1 MSLPQTVSAT
11 PEDFGYQPVVIY
23 TRVSTDN
30 QVGGRFD
37 SCESQAAYCREEI
50 TRNAGKG
57 WTEIACLTDAAYS
70 GGTMER
76 PGMRT
81 LKRMIE
87 AGEVKIVLIYKLE
100 RVMRSTDEWIPFRAF
115 LKKHGCR
122 LVSATEDI
130 SEDTPSGRL
139 KNMLLMSV
147 NTYERENTAA
157 KTKAKML
164 QQAKQGFWNGGLVPF
179 GYTYDRNTQKLQ
191 PDPVEAPILRRIF
204 EKASQLVSL
213 TDLANELNAEG
224 IRTKARVWRRR
235 DGSEVTVGGRMFRSD
250 GLRLMIRNPIY
261 RGAVKFAGNEFAAQ
275 HPPLVTREVW
285 DLANAA
291 TSVTE
296 PRPSYEFRESDVHN
310 HLLKGLAWCGGC
322 GRALVP
328 NDSGKK
334 TKSGVKYRYY
344 TCSLVMREPLATPCT
359 VGRLSADALEAAVVS
374 LLGELGQ
381 HPTIV
386 TRMIA
391 ASQEAKRG
399 DRGALR
405 AELDELKAALANVD
419 GKLRNCADAIV
430 KGGVEA
436 LGEALTRRAEE
447 LRIERQ
453 GLLTQQERRR
463 QELALCDATVLEEKR
478 IAEGLR
484 NLGKTLSNLPP
495 AEQKELVR
503 LFVERV
509 DVRRPVGKLPK
520 ATTAVVA
527 PRILEIGVKLHLP
540 ELVRSVA
547 EAKAGTQTTSH
558 IAARGLRFEAQVD
571 FSNAKFGEISLV
583 APFQRAVRVEAR
595 VRTVPVSKPPIVHP
609 IVRAM
614 EWQQLLAEGVVPHRL
629 ALAQKMGCT
638 PGAVTKVLRLTKL
651 VPEIQQ
657 HLIRLKTRAELWHFS
672 LTRMGILAMLPSEL
686 QLPAFE
692 KMKRSFARRHP
703 EPTATALVPMH
714 GTARNPRNGPR
725 LNAG

>member
-1 MSLPQTVSAT
+1 MSSAQTASSA
-11 PEDFGYQPVVIY
+11 PENSGYQPVVIY

-37 SCESQAAYCREEI
+37 SCESQTAYCREEI
-50 TRNAGKG
+50 TRNAHNG

-87 AGEVKIVLIYKLE
+87 AGEVRIVLIYKLE

-179 GYTYDRNTQKLQ
+179 GYAYDRNTQKLQ
-191 PDPVEAPILRRIF
+191 ADPVEAPILRRIF

-224 IRTKARVWRRR
+224 LRTKQRIWRRR
-235 DGSEVTVGGRMFRSD
+235 DGSEVAVGGRMFRSD

-275 HPPLVTREVW
+275 HPPLVSREVW
-285 DLANAA
+285 ELANAA
-291 TSVTE
+291 ASETE
-296 PRPSYEFRESDVHN
+296 PRPSYAFRESDVHN

-334 TKSGVKYRYY
+334 VKSGVKYRYY
-344 TCSLVMREPLATPCT
+344 TCSLVMRESLASPCT

-386 TRMIA
+386 AKMIA

-399 DRGALR
+399 DRVALR
-405 AELDELKAALANVD
+405 AELDELKTALVTVD
-419 GKLRNCADAIV
+419 EKLRNCADAIV

-436 LGEALTRRAEE
+436 LGEALTKRAEE
-447 LRIERQ
+447 LQIERQ
-453 GLLTQQERRR
+453 GLLRRQERRR

-484 NLGKTLSNLPP
+484 NLGRTLSNLPP

-509 DVRRPVGKLPK
+509 DVRRPAVKQSKGAAALP
-520 ATTAVVA
+520 A

-547 EAKAGTQTTSH
+547 EEKVETQMTAQIST
-558 IAARGLRFEAQVD
+558 RGLRFDAQVD
-571 FSNAKFGEISLV
+571 FSNAKYGGISLV
-583 APFQRAVRVEAR
+583 APFQRSVRVEAR
-595 VRTVPVSKPPIVHP
+595 VRAVPAPKSQIVHP
-609 IVRAM
+609 IVRAL
-614 EWQQLLAEGVVPHRL
+614 EWQQLLDKGVVPHRM

-638 PGAVTKVLRLTKL
+638 PGAVTKVLRLVKL

-657 HLIRLKTRAELWHFS
+657 YLVGIKTRAEVWHFS
-672 LTRMGILAMLPSEL
+672 LTRMGALAALPAEL
-686 QLPAFE
+686 QISAFE
-692 KMKRSFARRHP
+692 KIQQRFASLHP
-703 EPTATALVPMH
+703 ESAIQKLAPMQSSALK
-714 GTARNPRNGPR
+714 GRNGPR
-725 LNAG
+725 LSAS